1 MAHADMGNSVTVAR
15 QAPKAMALELLAYG
29 GLDVLRFLK
38 IEIRKTCSRDLLRTL
53 SFDEQ
58 LERIP

>member
-1 MAHADMGNSVTVAR
+1 
-15 QAPKAMALELLAYG
+15 MALELLAYG